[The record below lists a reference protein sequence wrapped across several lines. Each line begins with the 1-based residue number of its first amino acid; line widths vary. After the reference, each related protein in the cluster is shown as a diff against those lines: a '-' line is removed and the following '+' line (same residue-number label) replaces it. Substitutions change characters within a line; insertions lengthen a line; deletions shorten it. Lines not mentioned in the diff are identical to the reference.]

1 MVKKK
6 KYNTSVVYTSTN
18 PSISSGRRLRMT
30 TSGKPKV
37 AVGMSG
43 GVDSSVAAALLK
55 DQGYEVIGIFMH
67 FWTDPHYAEKQTI
80 ANKCCSVDAKID
92 ARRVAEKLDIPL
104 YTLNLDQDFKDYIVN
119 NFLDQYK
126 NGLTP
131 NPCVRCNQFI
141 KFGLFWEKAK
151 SLGCDFIATGHYAQL
166 RNGHLKEAKD
176 KDKDQTYF
184 LYRLTPEILKH
195 CLFPLGEYKKEEV
208 RKMAEKMELP
218 VFAKRDSQEI
228 CFVPEKTPE
237 DFLKRY
243 LKLKSGPIVTTEG
256 KIIGK
261 HQGIALYTI
270 GQRKGLELPGGP
282 WYVVNLDFK
291 HNLVI
296 VADNNEHPALFNDI
310 MYVSEINW
318 LQKVKLPA
326 KLEVRIRYMH
336 KGHLATIKEIKKG
349 ILEVKFENKQ
359 RAITPGDRKST
370 RLNSSHLRRSRMPS
384 SA

>member
-1 MVKKK
+1 MPKQK
-6 KYNTSVVYTSTN
+6 
-18 PSISSGRRLRMT
+18 L
-30 TSGKPKV
+30 KV
-37 AVGMSG
+37 AIGMSG

-80 ANKCCSVDAKID
+80 ANKCCSVDAKVD
-92 ARRVAEKLDIPL
+92 ARLVAEKLGIPL
-104 YTLNLDQDFKDYIVN
+104 YTINLDQNFKKYIVD

-126 NGLTP
+126 QGLTP

-151 SLGCDFIATGHYAQL
+151 ALGCDFIATGHYVRL
-166 RNGHLKEAKD
+166 KDGHLLEAKD

-195 CLFPLGEYKKEEV
+195 CLFPIGGYKKEEV
-208 RKMAEKMELP
+208 RKIAAKLDLL
-218 VFAKRDSQEI
+218 VFSKRDSQEI

-237 DFLKRY
+237 EFLKRY

-256 KIIGK
+256 KIIGQ
-261 HQGIALYTI
+261 HEGIALYTI
-270 GQRKGLELPGGP
+270 GQRKGLELAGGP
-282 WYVVNLDFK
+282 WYVVNLDYK

-310 MYVSEINW
+310 MYVSEVNW
-318 LQKVKLPA
+318 LQKLKSPA
-326 KLEVRIRYMH
+326 KLEVRIRYMN
-336 KGHLATIKEIKKG
+336 KGHLAIIKEIKKG
-349 ILEVKFENKQ
+349 LLEVKFEHKQ
-359 RAITPGDRKST
+359 RAITPGQ
-370 RLNSSHLRRSRMPS
+370 
-384 SA
+384 SAVFYKDGEMLGGGIIVKGKKE